1 MKHVRGSLFVDYV
14 RLIRSRKDI
23 DWNRYL
29 EPDDLAYLK
38 GAIEDQAWYPLE
50 TFERL
55 GVAILNT
62 VAQGSISMVRVW
74 GHLQVDA
81 MLRIHPEVL
90 APGDAYESLHR
101 VIVHRKG
108 YFDFDVLT
116 AREVLDDHASFE
128 LNYAFSDLGELAA
141 CMQTLGAFEE
151 LVKRAGGKQVDAR
164 FTERRWE
171 GDRRTLFLLSWV

>member
-23 DWNRYL
+23 DWTRYL
-29 EPDDLAYLK
+29 EPEDCVYLK
-38 GAIEDQAWYPLE
+38 GSIEDQAWYPLP

-62 VAQGSISMVRVW
+62 VAQGSLAMVRVW

-90 APGDAYESLHR
+90 AANDPYESLHR
-101 VIVHRKG
+101 VSVHRKG

-116 AREVLDDHASFE
+116 PREVLDDHASFE
-128 LNYAFSDLGELAA
+128 LNYNFSDLGELAA
-141 CMQTLGAFEE
+141 CVQTLGAFEE
-151 LVKRAGGKQVDAR
+151 LVKRAGGRDVKAVFA
-164 FTERRWE
+164 ERRWE
-171 GDRRTLFLLSWV
+171 GDRRTLFQLSWS